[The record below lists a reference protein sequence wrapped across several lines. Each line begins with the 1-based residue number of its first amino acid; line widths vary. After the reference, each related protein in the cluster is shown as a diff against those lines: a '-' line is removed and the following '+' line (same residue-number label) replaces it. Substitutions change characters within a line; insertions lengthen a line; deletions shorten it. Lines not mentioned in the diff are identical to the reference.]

1 MRLEA
6 GIFLTEKWISTV
18 TCVSNVSDI
27 ILLVKYWFKV
37 VLFKS
42 SQFMPYSAIR

>member
-6 GIFLTEKWISTV
+6 GIFLTEKWISTA
-18 TCVSNVSDI
+18 TCVSKVSDI

-37 VLFKS
+37 VFS
-42 SQFMPYSAIR
+42 SQFMSYSVIR